1 MLISTIDDSCKAI
14 HKNAIITRNQEFNI
28 RKLRPKK
35 SCGKNK
41 VNIKRQKLF
50 NDNK

>member
-1 MLISTIDDSCKAI
+1 MLISTIDDSLKII
-14 HKNAIITRNQEFNI
+14 HIDAIIPRSQEFNI